1 MAFDGTT
8 IAAVCY
14 ELNKCLLNGRINK
27 IAQPEKDEL
36 ILTIKNERSQYRLLI
51 SANASLPLIYLT
63 DTNKPSPI
71 TAPGFCMLLRKYI
84 NNGRITK
91 IYQPGLER
99 IIHFEIT
106 HLNEL
111 GDECVDVLIVE
122 LMGKHSNIIFCDR
135 DLNIIDSIKHVN
147 VMMSSIREVLPGRK
161 YFVPMQDE
169 KANPLEATE
178 DSFANL
184 IRTSSIP
191 VGKVLFNK
199 YTGIS
204 PVVNESILFASEIE
218 SEKPANELSEVELL
232 HLSHIFLNYIDDIK
246 NGNFDPTI
254 YSKNDIP
261 VDYSALPLSQYS
273 DCSAEKSQSI
283 SEILEKYYRKRE
295 IVTNIRKKSTD
306 LRLIIN
312 NSLTKASKKYALQR
326 KQLKDTEKRD
336 KYKLYGELLTAY
348 AYSCPEGV
356 DSFTCNNYY
365 DNDNE
370 IKIPLNPE
378 LSAMENA
385 KKYFEK
391 YNKQKR
397 TKEALD
403 KIIFETEKEIDILE
417 SISVALEIA
426 TDENDLTA
434 IRKELTDYGYI
445 KKKHHEKIKGYSNKP
460 IHIQLDENTDIYI
473 GKNNYQ
479 NEEVSF
485 KIATGNDWWFH
496 TKNIPGSHVV
506 VKTKLEELPDKVF
519 EIAGGLAAFYS
530 KARNQEKVEVD
541 YTQKKNLKR
550 VNGAAPG
557 FVIYHTNYSLMCSPI
572 DPKESG
578 LIK

>member
-84 NNGRITK
+84 NSGRITK

-204 PVVNESILFASEIE
+204 PVVNESILFACEIE

-254 YSKNDIP
+254 YNKNDIP

-312 NSLTKASKKYALQR
+312 NSLTKASKNTLCR
-326 KQLKDTEKRD
+326 ENSLK
-336 KYKLYGELLTAY
+336 
-348 AYSCPEGV
+348 
-356 DSFTCNNYY
+356 
-365 DNDNE
+365 
-370 IKIPLNPE
+370 
-378 LSAMENA
+378 
-385 KKYFEK
+385 
-391 YNKQKR
+391 
-397 TKEALD
+397 
-403 KIIFETEKEIDILE
+403 
-417 SISVALEIA
+417 
-426 TDENDLTA
+426 
-434 IRKELTDYGYI
+434 
-445 KKKHHEKIKGYSNKP
+445 
-460 IHIQLDENTDIYI
+460 
-473 GKNNYQ
+473 
-479 NEEVSF
+479 
-485 KIATGNDWWFH
+485 
-496 TKNIPGSHVV
+496 
-506 VKTKLEELPDKVF
+506 
-519 EIAGGLAAFYS
+519 
-530 KARNQEKVEVD
+530 
-541 YTQKKNLKR
+541 TQKNVINTNCT
-550 VNGAAPG
+550 VNFLPPTHIHALRA
-557 FVIYHTNYSLMCSPI
+557 
-572 DPKESG
+572 
-578 LIK
+578 